1 VVADLR
7 DAARPRLA
15 VFALD
20 RLERSAGGL
29 FRSFCLWLRLHLYD
43 GPVDFCRRRLPHFVG
58 DVGVDIQRCGT
69 GDVANNGGQG
79 LDVHA
84 MLQGVG
90 GECVS
95 EVVEAD
101 MLAARPLQDDGQLL
115 SDSSRVPRRIFLS
128 G

>member
-1 VVADLR
+1 M
-7 DAARPRLA
+7 
-15 VFALD
+15 
-20 RLERSAGGL
+20 
-29 FRSFCLWLRLHLYD
+29 
-43 GPVDFCRRRLPHFVG
+43 PHFVG
-58 DVGVDIQRCGT
+58 DVGVDVQRGGA

-84 MLQGVG
+84 MFQGVG

-101 MLAARPLQDDGQLL
+101 MLAARPFQNSGQLF
-115 SDSSRVPRRIFLS
+115 SNGGGVQRRIFFF